1 MSTAFVIWHLFA
13 YHLATWYFLRQ
24 GTCVFHCHCGTS
36 NDMTLKTHLTNLTPQ
51 NSRKCP
57 KIKVSQESRGKKNF
71 TPDSPISISPQLLP
85 SFFQLF
91 KKKNNPKDPNKK
103 QKSHQLLDITTKPSN
118 LLFPPPNLKSP

>member
-57 KIKVSQESRGKKNF
+57 KIKVSQESRGKSNF

-91 KKKNNPKDPNKK
+91 KKKTTPRTPTKNKNPINSWTSPP
-103 QKSHQLLDITTKPSN
+103 SHPTCF
-118 LLFPPPNLKSP
+118 FPLPDLKSP